1 MQKESFQQSKRKSF
15 ALLRKGEKKNRTK
28 LSWDLKLKVKVKM
41 LVAIVVSDSVTPWAI
56 ACQAPLCMGI
66 FQASILE
73 WVAIPFSR
81 GSS

>member
-41 LVAIVVSDSVTPWAI
+41 LVAIVVSDSVSAW
-56 ACQAPLCMGI
+56 G
-66 FQASILE
+66 
-73 WVAIPFSR
+73 FSR
-81 GSS
+81 QVYWSG